1 MFETIHAT
9 THKISAKIPQSS
21 AAILVLALLSGY
33 VTVAAAA
40 AKIEPPAA
48 PPAPAVCKSDTD
60 TFCVE
65 GDKDKGARLNRQGLE
80 YTAKQDYDQAL
91 GLFKRA
97 IATDNSNPE
106 YHYNLGVT
114 YSHMGMMQEEEESY
128 MDVLAIE
135 PNDPKLNRALTN
147 TYFNLAC
154 LYALQ
159 GKKDQAFVQLEKL
172 FSIDRENMYHDVVGD
187 KDLASL
193 RDDPRYT
200 ELLKKKPEKSSESE
214 EAGKPE
220 EASKPASPKK
230 TAKPKKPAK
239 PKAPAK
245 SDVPAK

>member
-1 MFETIHAT
+1 MFEMIHAT
-9 THKISAKIPQSS
+9 THKISIPPKKSS
-21 AAILVLALLSGY
+21 AAILILALLSGY
-33 VTVAAAA
+33 VTAATAA
-40 AKIEPPAA
+40 AKAEPPAA
-48 PPAPAVCKSDTD
+48 TPVVCNADTD

-114 YSHMGMMQEEEESY
+114 YSLMGMMQEEEESY

-193 RDDPRYT
+193 RDDPRYK

-230 TAKPKKPAK
+230 TAKPKKPV
-239 PKAPAK
+239 K
-245 SDVPAK
+245 SEVPVK